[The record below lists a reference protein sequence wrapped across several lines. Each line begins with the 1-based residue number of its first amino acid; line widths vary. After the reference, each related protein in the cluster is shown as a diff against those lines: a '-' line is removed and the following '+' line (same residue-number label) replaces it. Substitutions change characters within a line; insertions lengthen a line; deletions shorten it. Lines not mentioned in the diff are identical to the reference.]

1 MLMVKEKYID
11 DDDDD
16 DDDTASADVD
26 IKKTLCDELA
36 QEFKFIG

>member
-1 MLMVKEKYID
+1 MLMVNEKDID
-11 DDDDD
+11 VGD

-26 IKKTLCDELA
+26 IEKPLCDELA

>member
-1 MLMVKEKYID
+1 MLLVKEKD